1 MFKNITISRRSVLIA
16 LSVIVCCLAVIGTRA
31 WSPSAYPHQ
40 SNNLSVVNKTQ
51 ALQVVSAIVTNNRLS
66 LQLKNLSNKHIN
78 GYTLSLGEGT
88 MVTDYTISDHAIA
101 PGEIEEK
108 SIPLDDSP
116 SPSQQRVSIDAAV
129 FTDNSS
135 EGDANATQYIKNRR
149 RGVKLQL
156 QRVLPLLRNLLSV
169 ADADVAAKLQEV
181 KKQILAFPED
191 STNNASKAVND
202 GLRDAKQDA
211 LLLIERL
218 EQKQGKGKTNS
229 GEEIRKTLSEKVGEH
244 EKRLPKL

>member
-1 MFKNITISRRSVLIA
+1 MFKNTAISQRSVLIV
-16 LSVIVCCLAVIGTRA
+16 LGVIVSCLAVIVAGA
-31 WSPSAYPHQ
+31 WSPNAHPLQ
-40 SNNLSVVNKTQ
+40 GNNLAVVNKTQ
-51 ALQVVSAIVTNNRLS
+51 ALQVISATVVNNRLS
-66 LQLKNLSNKHIN
+66 LQLKNISGKSIN
-78 GYTLSLGEGT
+78 GYTISLDEGT
-88 MVTDYTISDHAIA
+88 IVTDYTISDHAIA

-116 SPSQQRVSIDAAV
+116 SPPQQRVSIDAAA

-135 EGDANATQYIKNRR
+135 EGDFNATQYIKNRR

-156 QRVLPLLRNLLSV
+156 QRVLPLLRNMLSV
-169 ADADVAAKLQEV
+169 ADADVTAKLKEV

-191 STNNASKAVND
+191 STDMTSKAIND
-202 GLRDAKQDA
+202 GLRDAKQDV

-218 EQKQGKGKTNS
+218 EQKQGKGQTNN
-229 GEEIRKTLSEKVGEH
+229 GEEIRKELSKKVGEH